1 MRPAECEEE
10 SWYIGRW
17 FADGYPQFVDEEIV
31 LPILAL
37 ITLSPSA
44 RRRFL
49 LEGEE
54 WSRGCNTFVSDSKH
68 VRCPLLTELFRL
80 AAADLLQGRGD
91 IGADIPVRY
100 AASGNVTV
108 EGKGC
113 DSLMSFKLED
123 GRVLVFYGGHKNR
136 LPGDADDRVLAG
148 ISPLVE
154 GMNARVV
161 GRKAGC
167 PALRR
172 LMDGACRFRDFSE
185 ERLWRVL
192 CGMAEGHGTEEDS

>member
-1 MRPAECEEE
+1 M
-10 SWYIGRW
+10 
-17 FADGYPQFVDEEIV
+17 
-31 LPILAL
+31 
-37 ITLSPSA
+37 
-44 RRRFL
+44 
-49 LEGEE
+49 
-54 WSRGCNTFVSDSKH
+54 
-68 VRCPLLTELFRL
+68 
-80 AAADLLQGRGD
+80 
-91 IGADIPVRY
+91 RY